1 MPDLC
6 SGWSIPLNKPVFTM
20 TTVVQKQ
27 TSSLHVYKMHL
38 LFLLVMFLTCTT
50 IVTELVHFSGE
61 PLL

>member
-1 MPDLC
+1 
-6 SGWSIPLNKPVFTM
+6 M

-38 LFLLVMFLTCTT
+38 FFLFFFIMFLTCTT